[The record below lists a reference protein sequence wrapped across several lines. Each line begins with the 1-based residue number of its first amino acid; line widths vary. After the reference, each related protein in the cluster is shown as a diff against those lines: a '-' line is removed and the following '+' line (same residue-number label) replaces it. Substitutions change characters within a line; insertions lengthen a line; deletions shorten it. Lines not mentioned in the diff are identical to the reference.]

1 MATAATWLGKL
12 AGAASEADKRAAN
25 DRAQRLQAATI
36 LRPGEISGDYDAG
49 RMLTTTLGGNGAR
62 PITREDLQAF
72 ARNISTG
79 QKKFKGGITAR
90 GVLDRSTKEDRGRAQ
105 SQIHT
110 SVAMSASNGRVRFVT
125 NAGPDSK
132 ASRHHVTIEF
142 LSYEAAVSAGARTP
156 QQAANWLRKQPIR
169 LECDCEH
176 HRYVFRY
183 IATIG
188 GFNAGRPET
197 GFPKFTNPYLLGIG
211 CKHVI
216 RTLAEV
222 ESSGAALQFLTRLIQ
237 RARANE
243 GSNAILRQKQKDA
256 EALATK
262 PGRVRDIKT
271 TADRKLA
278 AAAARERRA
287 LARAVAGAQT
297 PPMKP
302 TAATRRMGSASG
314 LNKAQLALLAKM
326 GLSESQLAAV
336 AAAGK

>member
-1 MATAATWLGKL
+1 
-12 AGAASEADKRAAN
+12 
-25 DRAQRLQAATI
+25 
-36 LRPGEISGDYDAG
+36 
-49 RMLTTTLGGNGAR
+49 
-62 PITREDLQAF
+62 
-72 ARNISTG
+72 
-79 QKKFKGGITAR
+79 
-90 GVLDRSTKEDRGRAQ
+90 LDRSTKEDRGRAQ

-110 SVAMSASNGRVRFVT
+110 SVAVSASNGRVRFVT

-142 LSYEAAVSAGARTP
+142 LSYDAAVSAGARTP

-222 ESSGAALQFLTRLIQ
+222 ESSGAALQFLTLLIQ

-243 GSNAILRQKQKDA
+243 GSNAILRQKQKEA

-271 TADRKLA
+271 TADRKQT

-287 LARAVAGAQT
+287 LAQAIASNT
-297 PPMKP
+297 PTPKKQ
-302 TAATRRMGSASG
+302 TAAARRIASGGG
-314 LNKAQLALLAKM
+314 LNKAQIAMLKNM
-326 GLSESQLAAV
+326 GLSEQVIAAV
-336 AAAGK
+336 TAAGR